1 MTKHMTDIGTKLKL
15 LRENANLTQKQIAK
29 YLSIDRSLVS
39 KIEKGECSI
48 NSDTLNQLS
57 TLYGCPVSL
66 LISNDASSPAFS
78 QAFKAASLDFTEQQ
92 ALSILNKIA
101 LNQFTMDQLDELIK
115 DDKNKQS
122 FKK

>member
-57 TLYGCPVSL
+57 TLYGCPMSL

-78 QAFKAASLDFTEQQ
+78 QAFKAASLD
-92 ALSILNKIA
+92 LNKIA

-115 DDKNKQS
+115 DDK
-122 FKK
+122 

>member
-15 LRENANLTQKQIAK
+15 LREDAHLTQKQNAK

-57 TLYGCPVSL
+57 TLYGCPMSL

-78 QAFKAASLDFTEQQ
+78 QAPPSR
-92 ALSILNKIA
+92 S
-101 LNQFTMDQLDELIK
+101 K
-115 DDKNKQS
+115 DMQDHA
-122 FKK
+122 